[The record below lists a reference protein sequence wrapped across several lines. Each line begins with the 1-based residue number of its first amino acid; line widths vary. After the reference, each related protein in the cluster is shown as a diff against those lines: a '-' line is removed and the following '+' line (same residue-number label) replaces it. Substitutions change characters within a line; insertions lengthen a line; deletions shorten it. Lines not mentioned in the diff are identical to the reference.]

1 MYLNSS
7 STASACSS
15 TFCGTEM
22 FASEMPS
29 AKLSFNINA
38 FNGNTTNFNRSQP
51 PCSKSISTSTIL
63 PVQPSKAPFGFY
75 KTQPS
80 RVGLVMPM

>member
-1 MYLNSS
+1 MSLNSS
-7 STASACSS
+7 SASAACAS
-15 TFCGTEM
+15 TFCGTEL
-22 FASEMPS
+22 PS

-38 FNGNTTNFNRSQP
+38 FNGNTTNFNRRPSP
-51 PCSKSISTSTIL
+51 SPKSIAASSIL
-63 PVQPSKAPFGFY
+63 PIQPTKAPFGFY